1 MAYLDLYSEEL
12 TRKLK
17 KIKNKNRT
25 LYDIIDKKIAEII
38 QHPERYK
45 ELRHDMKE
53 FRRVHIQKSFVLT
66 FKIDIA
72 NGIIKFEDFDHHDKI
87 YKRRY

>member
-17 KIKNKNRT
+17 KIKNKNRK
-25 LYDIIDKKIAEII
+25 LYDVIDKKIAEII

-45 ELRHDMKE
+45 ELRHDMG
-53 FRRVHIQKSFVLT
+53 T
-66 FKIDIA
+66 IDFSSDI
-72 NGIIKFEDFDHHDKI
+72 GINLFPHPIFF
-87 YKRRY
+87 

>member
-17 KIKNKNRT
+17 KIKNKNIK

-38 QHPERYK
+38 LYPERYK
-45 ELRHDMKE
+45 ELRYDMKE

-72 NGIIKFEDFDHHDKI
+72 KEIVKFEDFDHHDKI